1 MRKSIL
7 NSEDFESIPFEPVD
21 VDQVGPQEGVMPVKP
36 TEVLEAQTENEAES
50 LPLLLSGLAR
60 ALVAFSI
67 EFLRK
72 KTDDLYDNFDRQ
84 RHFRSIRRE
93 MRTQGRG
100 EYWRIGGRQAGNSP
114 ARSKRKITVKVEIEE

>member
-7 NSEDFESIPFEPVD
+7 NSEDFESIPFEPVEI
-21 VDQVGPQEGVMPVKP
+21 DQVEPQEGIVPVKP
-36 TEVLEAQTENEAES
+36 TEVLEAESENEADS
-50 LPLLLSGLAR
+50 LLLLLGGLAR
-60 ALVAFSI
+60 TLVTFSI

-100 EYWRIGGRQAGNSP
+100 EYWRRSGRQAGNSP
-114 ARSKRKITVKVEIEE
+114 ARSKKKITVKVEIEE